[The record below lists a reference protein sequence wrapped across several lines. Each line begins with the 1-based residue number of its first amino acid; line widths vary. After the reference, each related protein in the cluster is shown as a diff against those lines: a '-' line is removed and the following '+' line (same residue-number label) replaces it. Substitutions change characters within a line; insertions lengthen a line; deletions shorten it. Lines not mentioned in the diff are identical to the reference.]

1 MNTVAQIIDRY
12 SVDMNGTHEQIGLKP
27 LGSSHMYSLNKIKR
41 SFLGQKDAAKLTK
54 HDIKDYCIERR
65 KTVCPATV
73 NQDICYLGGVLKYAP
88 AAWED
93 CEDVSA
99 AAIEAARPLLVKYG
113 LIGKSAPRKRVPTG
127 DEEARLLALLAE
139 EDKTSCMKVAEVM
152 AFALVSTRRLSEI
165 CRITH
170 GDIDWDHKDAAGNPA
185 PMYMVRDLKHPTKKI
200 GNHKWFPLLDPL
212 PEIIRRQPRM
222 APSNPDERVFP
233 FNHKSV
239 GQRYTRA
246 KKKLGIV
253 NLRFHDNRR
262 EAITRWLKVGLSP
275 HQVKLISGHETTHIL
290 ERVYDASKPEGLHGD
305 VADLMRAK
313 LPSVVSVS
321 P

>member
-1 MNTVAQIIDRY
+1 MNTVAQLIDRY
-12 SVDMNGTHEQIGLKP
+12 IADMNGTREQAPLKP
-27 LGSSHMYSLNKIKR
+27 LGASHLYSLNMLKR
-41 SFLGQKDAAKLTK
+41 SELGQLDATKLTK
-54 HDIKDYCIERR
+54 HDIKAHCIQRR

-99 AAIEAARPLLVKYG
+99 AAIEAARPLLVKYA

-127 DEEARLLALLAE
+127 DEEARLLELLFE
-139 EDKTSCMKVAEVM
+139 EDKHSCMKVAEVM

-165 CRITH
+165 CRIKH
-170 GDIDWDHKDAAGNPA
+170 GDIDWNHIDSEGNPA
-185 PMYMVRDLKHPTKKI
+185 PMYMVRDLKHPTKKS

-222 APSNPDERVFP
+222 SPDNPEERVFP

-246 KKKLGIV
+246 KKKLGIE

-262 EAITRWLKVGLSP
+262 EAITRWLKIGLSP

-290 ERVYDASKPEGLHGD
+290 ERVYDASKPEGLHGS

-313 LPSVVSVS
+313 LPSVAAQL
-321 P
+321 